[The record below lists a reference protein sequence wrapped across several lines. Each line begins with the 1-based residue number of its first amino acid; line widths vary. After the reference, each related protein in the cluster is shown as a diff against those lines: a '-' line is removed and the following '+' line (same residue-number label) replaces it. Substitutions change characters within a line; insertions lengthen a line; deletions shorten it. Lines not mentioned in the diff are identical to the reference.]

1 VIPFDLL
8 PGAYSKPIAMARN
21 STALIIATSTTKSL
35 PLGDAGVGFL
45 TVVELSDQFLGWT
58 GEDAPSSA
66 GAAPTLEAG
75 FGSARG
81 SVMLKI
87 DYYAAI
93 TLEVVDADHFAIH
106 NSSPDIEAAGSLWI
120 LTAPRSA

>member
-21 STALIIATSTTKSL
+21 STALIIATSTTNTPEL
-35 PLGDAGVGFL
+35 FDPGVGFL
-45 TVVELSDQFLGWT
+45 TVAEFDDRYLGWT
-58 GEDAPSSA
+58 GEDAPSNA
-66 GAAPTLEAG
+66 EGAPTPDGGFSLEKGVA
-75 FGSARG
+75 
-81 SVMLKI
+81 MLKF

-93 TLEVVDADHFAIH
+93 TLDDVDADHFAIH
-106 NSSPDIEAAGSLWI
+106 NSSADIEATGSLWI